1 MDLIA
6 QAVSKAGIDVPVY
19 AHEVEGSRVRLHLPW
34 STVEVDLT
42 EPEPAR
48 ETMPEQQAEPPREII
63 PQPALALTPTRS
75 TAKKIAR

>member
-6 QAVSKAGIDVPVY
+6 RAVSKAGIDVPVY

-34 STVEVDLT
+34 STVEVDLAGPEI
-42 EPEPAR
+42 EPQP
-48 ETMPEQQAEPPREII
+48 EPPREST
-63 PQPALALTPTRS
+63 PQPTLAPIQTRS

>member
-6 QAVSKAGIDVPVY
+6 QAISKAGIDVPVY

-34 STVEVDLT
+34 STVEVDLAEPQV
-42 EPEPAR
+42 EPEP
-48 ETMPEQQAEPPREII
+48 EPPREIT
-63 PQPALALTPTRS
+63 PQPTLALTPTRS

>member
-6 QAVSKAGIDVPVY
+6 QAISKAGIDVPVY

-34 STVEVDLT
+34 STVEVDLAEPQA
-42 EPEPAR
+42 EPEP
-48 ETMPEQQAEPPREII
+48 EPPRESV
-63 PQPALALTPTRS
+63 PQPTLALTPTRS